1 MSYVND
7 NHIGLILVALTKNS
21 QERGWARPGCG
32 FGRMV
37 RSQGVPIPSPGVPSL
52 SMFKKSHT

>member
-37 RSQGVPIPSPGVPSL
+37 RNP
-52 SMFKKSHT
+52 